1 MLSVNPFCI
10 PRNHFLQTVIDEL
23 VENDNKNL
31 MREMISA
38 QKNLLKVKTNINSFH
53 HHYLTKILKI
63 LFVEHS
69 SHCGNSMFFTLIKDL
84 LFSFLPQRNSF
95 L

>member
-38 QKNLLKVKTNINSFH
+38 QKNL
-53 HHYLTKILKI
+53 
-63 LFVEHS
+63 
-69 SHCGNSMFFTLIKDL
+69 
-84 LFSFLPQRNSF
+84 
-95 L
+95 

>member
-1 MLSVNPFCI
+1 MLCKPFLY

-38 QKNLLKVKTNINSFH
+38 QKTFKSKDK
-53 HHYLTKILKI
+53 YK
-63 LFVEHS
+63 
-69 SHCGNSMFFTLIKDL
+69 FFTTIT
-84 LFSFLPQRNSF
+84 
-95 L
+95 